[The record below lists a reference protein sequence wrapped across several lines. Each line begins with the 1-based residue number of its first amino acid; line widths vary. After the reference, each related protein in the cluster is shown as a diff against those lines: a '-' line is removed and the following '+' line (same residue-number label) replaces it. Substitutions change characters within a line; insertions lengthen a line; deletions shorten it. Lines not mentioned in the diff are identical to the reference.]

1 MDKISKVP
9 KDNILSTYY
18 LKGHNNNNKLNEEKL
33 LGGSKLIKV
42 LYDFSHPISTQIR
55 INCPQD

>member
-33 LGGSKLIKV
+33 LGGSKLTKV
-42 LYDFSHPISTQIR
+42 
-55 INCPQD
+55 